1 MENTISTELKCY
13 LHEVKKPYQYI
24 GLEYLA
30 YNKDFNSSKVKVALA
45 FPDKYEIAI
54 SNLGQKIIY
63 DTINSH
69 KNFMADRI
77 YAPDI
82 DFRNILKE
90 NGKEL
95 YGLESKV
102 TAKNFDVIG
111 FSLQYELAYPT
122 VLEMLELS
130 GIPIKRT
137 NRKENDPIIIAGG
150 PCCYNPRPM
159 ENFIDLFTIGD
170 GEELIIELLE
180 KYSELKEKNYSRVE
194 IIKNLSEIEG
204 VYSPEYP
211 KLTKKRIYDIS
222 KDNKFTQAPVPY
234 SSSIHDR
241 TIIEIRRGCGRM
253 CRFCQAGHI
262 NLPIRERKAED
273 IISMVKESVAKTG
286 YNEYSLLSLSSNDYK
301 NIESVIE
308 NLSGEMNEK
317 RISVSLPS
325 QRIDRYSQNLAQ
337 LVRGVRSTS
346 VTLAPEAGS
355 QRLRNVINKNLT
367 EEQIIDTVLNC
378 YKNGAKS
385 VKLYFMIGLPTET
398 NEDLDET
405 AMLLSRIKYKSKEIK
420 KEYDLKDA
428 LNITCTVSIFVPK
441 PFTPFQRCG
450 QFSREEIFN
459 KIKYLLEKTKP
470 IKGVKLNY
478 HNGFMSKLECAMT
491 RGDKRYND
499 FIEKLHEKNVYLS
512 TWDENIDKNLWE
524 ETALEC
530 GINLD
535 EEAQREYSSDE
546 VLPWDIIDIGV
557 NKSWF
562 EEQYQ
567 LAMQNKS
574 ITPCEFNCVKCGVC
588 SNFKTH
594 KISDKEYKSEK
605 QLSVKNDKERE
616 KYKYRLTIEKTDEM
630 CYISH
635 LDLQNTIVKMLFRS
649 GLDLCFSQGF
659 NPTPEFSLGIAL
671 PLFVES
677 ECELIDIKIYNK
689 LSPEELI
696 NRLNNVLPKK
706 IRVKK
711 AVLTDKTMQAIDIEA
726 QWALYKFTPIKKGIL
741 KKEDLLYIKEEIS
754 SNDEI
759 IIEKINKKGVK
770 KLVNIKPSIKSAEQE
785 QDSLYMI
792 LKTGQSEEIPS
803 VKPEDVI
810 RIFNSD
816 TIFKIV
822 RTAFFDKNMNK
833 LT

>member
-1 MENTISTELKCY
+1 MENTISTELQCY

-24 GLEYLA
+24 GFEYLA
-30 YNKDFNSSKVKVALA
+30 YNKNFNSAKVKVALA

-77 YAPDI
+77 YAPDT
-82 DFRNILKE
+82 DFRNILKA

-102 TAKNFDVIG
+102 KAKEFDVIG

-130 GIPIKRT
+130 HIAIKR
-137 NRKENDPIIIAGG
+137 NERQEQDPVIIAGG

-170 GEELIIELLE
+170 GEELIIDILE
-180 KYSELKEKNYSRVE
+180 KYEELKEKNFSRAE
-194 IIKNLSEIEG
+194 IIKKLSEIEG
-204 VYSPEYP
+204 VYSPEHP
-211 KLTKKRIYDIS
+211 KVTRKRIYDIS

-241 TIIEIRRGCGRM
+241 TVIEIRRGCGRM

-273 IISMVKESVAKTG
+273 IVSMVKESVAQTG

-308 NLSGEMNEK
+308 NLSCEMNEK

-367 EEQIIDTVLNC
+367 EEQIINTVLSC
-378 YKNGAKS
+378 YQNGAKS

-459 KIKYLLEKTKP
+459 KIKYLLEKTKT

-491 RGDKRYND
+491 RGDERYND

-524 ETALEC
+524 ETAAEC

-535 EEAQREYSSDE
+535 EEAQREYSSEE

-567 LAMQNKS
+567 LAIQNKS

-594 KISDKEYKSEK
+594 KILDKEHKFETHL
-605 QLSVKNDKERE
+605 QAKNDKEHE
-616 KYKYRLTIEKTDEM
+616 KYKYRLTIEKAGEM

-677 ECELIDIKIYNK
+677 ECELIDIKIYDKISPDELTDK
-689 LSPEELI
+689 LNS
-696 NRLNNVLPKK
+696 VLPEK

-711 AVLTDKTMQAIDIEA
+711 AVLTDKTTQAIDIEA

-741 KKEDLLYIKEEIS
+741 KKENLLYIKEEIS

-770 KLVNIKPSIKSAEQE
+770 KLVNIKPSIKSVEQE

-810 RIFNSD
+810 RIFNSE
-816 TIFKIV
+816 TTFKIV
-822 RTAFFDKNMNK
+822 RTAFFDKDMNK